1 MHNAATT
8 PPAPPA
14 RPALN
19 LTRLF
24 WGLITLTIV
33 GLVIGGTPSLFQR
46 LVRGV
51 DERSIQDLGWT
62 VNGYAGYLTALNLLV
77 VFTHLV
83 IGLIVFWRRS
93 RDPMALAVAFALVT
107 NGAWL
112 PLTLMYAE
120 GGAGAL
126 PVSLVHVITYLGL
139 VSGLALLFVFPDGHF
154 VPGWTRALAGGWA
167 GLSLLAIFFPASSLS
182 LTRWGVPLQVL
193 ALLALAGAGVSAQL
207 YRYRRVSSPLQRQQ
221 TKWAI
226 LGLSLAVSG
235 PFGYFLPFVI
245 VPALTGPQ
253 VPNILYQR
261 VGSALFTF
269 SLLFRLGGLTLFNL
283 ALLIFPIS
291 FVVAILR
298 YRLWDIDAL
307 INRTLVY
314 SAFTGSLALI
324 YLGGV
329 AALQGI
335 FRALTGQGDQLAIVV
350 TTLAI
355 AALSNPLRARIQR
368 EIDRRFYRRRYDAAQ
383 ALAAF
388 SGSVQDEVELED
400 VSLTLLNAVEDTV
413 QPLQSAIWLRDTR
426 PGG

>member
-1 MHNAATT
+1 
-8 PPAPPA
+8 
-14 RPALN
+14 LN
-19 LTRLF
+19 LGRWL
-24 WGLITLTIV
+24 WVLITLTIV
-33 GLVIGGTPSLFQR
+33 GLVIGGTPQLFLR
-46 LVRGV
+46 LSRGV
-51 DERSIQDLGWT
+51 DERSIEDLGWS

-77 VFTHLV
+77 VITHLV

-93 RDPMALAVAFALVT
+93 RDPMALAVALALVT

-112 PLTLMYAE
+112 PLTLMYGQE
-120 GGAGAL
+120 VGTGL
-126 PVSLVHVITYLGL
+126 PASLVHVITYIGL
-139 VSGLALLFVFPDGHF
+139 VSGIALLLVFPDGRF

-167 GLSLLAIFFPASSLS
+167 GLSFLAIFFPAAPLS
-182 LTRWGVPLQVL
+182 LAHWDLPLQVL
-193 ALLALAGAGVSAQL
+193 FLLGLAGAGVFAQL

-245 VPALTGPQ
+245 VPALISPQ

-269 SLLFRLGGLTLFNL
+269 SLLLRLGGLTLFHL
-283 ALLIFPIS
+283 ALLIFPVS

-314 SAFTGSLALI
+314 GALTGSLALI
-324 YLGGV
+324 YLAGIAG
-329 AALQGI
+329 LQGML
-335 FRALTGQGDQLAIVV
+335 RGLTGQANQLAIVV
-350 TTLAI
+350 TTLGI
-355 AALSNPLRARIQR
+355 AALFNPLRARIQQG
-368 EIDRRFYRRRYDAAQ
+368 IDRRFYRHRYDAAQ

-388 SGSVQDEVELED
+388 SVTIQDQVELTD
-400 VSLTLLNAVEDTV
+400 VSQELLTVVQNTV
-413 QPLQSAIWLRDTR
+413 QPSAASLWLRQR
-426 PGG
+426 PEAS

>member
-1 MHNAATT
+1 M
-8 PPAPPA
+8 
-14 RPALN
+14 
-19 LTRLF
+19 TR
-24 WGLITLTIV
+24 GLWILVTLTIV
-33 GLVIGGTPSLFQR
+33 GLVIGGTPRLFLR
-46 LVRGV
+46 LIGGV
-51 DERSIQDLGWT
+51 DERSIQDLGWSLS
-62 VNGYAGYLTALNLLV
+62 GYAGYLTALNLLV

-93 RDPMALAVAFALVT
+93 GDSMALAVAFALVT

-120 GGAGAL
+120 HPSGAL
-126 PVSLVHVITYLGL
+126 PVALVHVITYIGL
-139 VSGLALLFVFPDGHF
+139 ISGLALLLVFPDGRF

-167 GLSLLAIFFPASSLS
+167 VLSLLAIFFPGSPLS
-182 LTRWGVPLQVL
+182 LTHWGILPQVL
-193 ALLALAGAGVSAQL
+193 VLLAVAGAGVFAQL

-283 ALLIFPIS
+283 ALLVFPIS

-298 YRLWDIDAL
+298 FRLWDIDAL

-314 SAFTGSLALI
+314 GVLTGSLALL
-324 YLGGV
+324 YLAGV
-329 AALQGI
+329 AGLQGV
-335 FRALTGQGDQLAIVV
+335 FRGLTGQADQLAIVV

-355 AALSNPLRARIQR
+355 AALFNPLRSRIQKG
-368 EIDRRFYRRRYDAAQ
+368 IDRRFYRRRYDAAR

-388 SGSVQDEVELED
+388 SRTVQEQVGLED
-400 VSLTLLNAVEDTV
+400 VSRALLNVVTETV
-413 QPLQSAIWLRDTR
+413 QPVELAIWLRE
-426 PGG
+426 PSEGS